1 MRNPMKLNLS
11 LQHGPQSSE
20 HSLEINGRAE
30 SSVNAGVVE
39 YVLDGKCHRA
49 DCVEVSPGVYSV
61 LINGRS
67 YEARVA
73 TSGPQG
79 TNRRV
84 VTVGSRHFTIEV
96 RDPRRRHTGASQ
108 ANHTGPQ
115 EILAPMPGKIVKVL
129 AERGQEVA
137 VGTGLL
143 VIEAMKMQNEL
154 RAPRAGRVA
163 EIYVAEGSGVESGAR
178 LLRLD

>member
-1 MRNPMKLNLS
+1 MKLTLN
-11 LQHGPQSSE
+11 LQHASQSGE
-20 HSLEINGRAE
+20 HSLEIITPPGKFEDR
-30 SSVNAGVVE
+30 GMVE
-39 YVLDGKCHRA
+39 YVLDGKSNRA

-61 LINGRS
+61 LIDGRS

-73 TSGPQG
+73 ASGPQG

-84 VTVGSRHFTIEV
+84 VTIGSRHFTIEV
-96 RDPRRRHTGASQ
+96 RDPRRRHTA
-108 ANHTGPQ
+108 AAPADLAGPQ

-129 AERGQEVA
+129 AEKGQDVA
-137 VGTGLL
+137 PGAGLL

>member
-1 MRNPMKLNLS
+1 MKLTLN
-11 LQHGPQSSE
+11 LQHASQSSE
-20 HSLEINGRAE
+20 HTLEINGRHGNSADE
-30 SSVNAGVVE
+30 DMVE
-39 YVLDGKCHRA
+39 YVLDGELSHA
-49 DCVEVSPGVYSV
+49 DCVQIAPGVYSV
-61 LINGRS
+61 LINGHS

-73 TSGPQG
+73 ASGPQG

-84 VTVGSRHFTIEV
+84 VTVGSRHFTIDV
-96 RDPRRRHTGASQ
+96 RDPRRRRTEATP
-108 ANHTGPQ
+108 ADLAGPQ

-129 AERGQEVA
+129 AEKGQDVA
-137 VGTGLL
+137 LGAGLL